1 MRYLVIIALLI
12 GCNEVEL
19 KYKNCF
25 DMTIPQ
31 GNPVKFWLNG
41 VESFNEKVVP
51 GIQQVC
57 FFQKF
62 NNDDVI
68 KIQIADTDPNAYAL
82 RILDENDLV
91 LQQLDFTETSDV
103 FNLSFQPSSYAN
115 VINKKVKFQIGTN
128 NLAVV
133 DSDTFTSDLETWTL
147 AGLGGSDWVWDAANG
162 GSMRNVT
169 LNVSGS
175 KVFRR
180 ATTLPQEEHTI
191 RITYNPLVS
200 VNSSLLKLVV
210 ALADGPNVGDNFFNI
225 ESTLLAGS
233 GVTEQVIVTPAYW
246 EDTTHLFVYL
256 SSTGFVAGDN
266 VDFMT
271 LEILTRSFA
280 TIASS
285 DYIDI
290 ADNEETF
297 LLQYSNESNFAGLDY
312 SAGTI
317 FGVRVHSMFFKE
329 RFPEEDESEEISDG
343 SVVKLSGSV
352 KNQKLLQIEPAP
364 FYFHNLLKRVLQ
376 HNTIYIDDMYWEKEE
391 GYEMAELN
399 TKYPLHSSEVWLT
412 QKQGGYDTNVY
423 GALTNL

>member
-51 GIQQVC
+51 GITQVC
-57 FFQKF
+57 FHQKF

-68 KIQIADTDPNAYAL
+68 KLQVLDTVATAYAL
-82 RILDENDLV
+82 QILDADDV
-91 LQQLDFTETSDV
+91 LLEQLDFTETSDV
-103 FNLSFQPSSYAN
+103 FNLSFTLSDYPT
-115 VINKKVKFQIGTN
+115 IIDKKIRFKIGTN
-128 NLAVV
+128 ELTVV
-133 DSDTFTSDLETWTL
+133 DSDTFTSDLETWEL
-147 AGLGGSDWVWDAANG
+147 AGLGGSDWAWNAANG
-162 GSMRNVT
+162 GSMRNTT

-180 ATTLPQEEHTI
+180 ATTLPQQEHTI
-191 RITYNPLVS
+191 RITYNPLAS
-200 VNSSLLKLVV
+200 VNSSALKLII

-225 ESTLLAGS
+225 ESTLLLGDGTS
-233 GVTEQVIVTPAYW
+233 EQVIVTPAYW
-246 EDTTHLFVYL
+246 EDTTHLFAYL

-271 LEILTRSFA
+271 LEILTRQFA
-280 TIASS
+280 EVASS
-285 DYIDI
+285 DLLDI
-290 ADNEETF
+290 ADDDETY
-297 LLQYSNESNFAGLDY
+297 LIQYSNESNFAGLDY

-317 FGVRVHSMFFKE
+317 FGVRVHSSFFKE

-352 KNQKLLQIEPAP
+352 KNQRLLQIEPAP

-376 HNTIYIDDMYWEKEE
+376 HNTIYIDGMYWEKEE
-391 GYEMAELN
+391 SYEITEIN
-399 TKYPLHSSEVWLT
+399 SKYPLQKGEVWLT
-412 QKQGGYDTNVY
+412 QKEDGYDTNVY
-423 GALTNL
+423 GTLTNL